1 MADLVTVINKAIA
14 EHYDVKENLKLAGQ
28 SITDIDALFML
39 RKAYAGWSQS
49 SVQELSEK
57 QKQLAQAINALE
69 QGLKRHFTFEEE
81 SLPPLF
87 GEILMKAL
95 RHEHHEIVGQIEEA
109 KKTLSDFKTHGRDQ
123 QELLSWK
130 SRMQETI
137 GHLLQTIEEH
147 AIHEEII
154 LKMIKKAL

>member
-1 MADLVTVINKAIA
+1 MADVAAVINKAIA
-14 EHYDVKENLKLAGQ
+14 EHYDVKENLKLAGD
-28 SITDIDALFML
+28 SVTDIEALFML
-39 RKAYAGWSQS
+39 HKAYAGWSQS

-57 QKQLAQAINALE
+57 QKQLLQAVNALE
-69 QGLKRHFTFEEE
+69 QGLKRHFNFEEE

-95 RHEHHEIVGQIEEA
+95 RHEHHEIAGQIENA

-147 AIHEEII
+147 SSHEEII